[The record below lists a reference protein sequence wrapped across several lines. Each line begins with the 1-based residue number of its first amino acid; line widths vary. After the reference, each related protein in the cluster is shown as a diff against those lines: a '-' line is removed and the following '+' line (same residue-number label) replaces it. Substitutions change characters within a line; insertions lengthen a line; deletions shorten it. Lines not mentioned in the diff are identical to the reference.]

1 VAGAVPTIWNDV
13 RHFLACEPGH
23 DISSLR
29 LVACGGSAVPMSLLR
44 GFERDHGIPIVQS
57 WGMTETSPLATV
69 AKPPTGLDEDQ
80 QWALRATQG
89 RPICG
94 VEIRLRDDQDRTLPC
109 NGEAVGEIQA
119 RGPWV
124 TGSYFRGDDADKF
137 DQGWLRTGD
146 VGHVD
151 EHGYLTLTD
160 RAKDVIKSGGEWI
173 SSVELENLLIAHSGV
188 HEAAVIGVPDEKW
201 QERPLAL
208 VVVKPGAD
216 ITPDELRAFLD
227 GKVATW
233 WIPERW
239 AFVPEIPRTS
249 VGKYDKKVLRAC
261 YTAGDYNIV
270 EFV

>member
-1 VAGAVPTIWNDV
+1 
-13 RHFLACEPGH
+13 
-23 DISSLR
+23 
-29 LVACGGSAVPMSLLR
+29 
-44 GFERDHGIPIVQS
+44 
-57 WGMTETSPLATV
+57 
-69 AKPPTGLDEDQ
+69 
-80 QWALRATQG
+80 
-89 RPICG
+89 
-94 VEIRLRDDQDRTLPC
+94 
-109 NGEAVGEIQA
+109 
-119 RGPWV
+119 
-124 TGSYFRGDDADKF
+124 
-137 DQGWLRTGD
+137 
-146 VGHVD
+146 
-151 EHGYLTLTD
+151 
-160 RAKDVIKSGGEWI
+160 
-173 SSVELENLLIAHSGV
+173 LENLLIAHSGV